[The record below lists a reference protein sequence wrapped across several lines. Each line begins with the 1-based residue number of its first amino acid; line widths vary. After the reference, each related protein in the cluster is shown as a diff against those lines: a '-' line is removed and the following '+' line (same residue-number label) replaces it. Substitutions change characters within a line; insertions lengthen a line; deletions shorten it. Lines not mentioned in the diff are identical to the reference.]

1 MISLHTNNAATTTI
15 NTINS
20 SNSDLTKSMERLST
34 GLRINSA
41 ADDSAGLQ
49 IANRLETQSRGMGVA
64 SRNAQDAI
72 SMLQTG
78 EGALAEL
85 GDIGSRMND
94 LATQAANGTNTTADL
109 TALNEE
115 YQALGEEAASILA
128 NTKYGGQTLLSGG
141 AGLDAEKTFQI
152 GASTTETLSVDL
164 TTDSKLDDIATTV
177 GTTGSLGFGDL
188 TSQANAKT
196 AMKALSGDDGFLQ
209 DVTATRSSLGSSIN
223 RLEYTVSNM
232 SQMQE
237 NLDAATGRIMDTD
250 FATES
255 GSMTKNQM
263 LVQTG
268 AQMLSTTKSNT
279 QLAAQMLG

>member
-34 GLRINSA
+34 GHRINSA

-164 TTDSKLDDIATTV
+164 TTDSKLGDIATTV

-196 AMKALSGDDGFLQ
+196 AMTALSGDDGFLQ